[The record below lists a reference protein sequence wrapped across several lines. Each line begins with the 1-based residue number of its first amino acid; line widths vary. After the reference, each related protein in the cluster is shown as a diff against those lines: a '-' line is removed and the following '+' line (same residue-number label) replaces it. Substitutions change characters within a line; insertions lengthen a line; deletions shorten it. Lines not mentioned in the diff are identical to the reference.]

1 MNELLLSPYIIAM
14 VFFFVALVYSSVGL
28 GGGSSYTALMALL
41 GFSTLAIPMVSL
53 ILNLLVTTVGSYNFI
68 RKKHARLRLIL
79 PFVVTSIPMAYFGGS
94 LQLGADMFYL
104 LLMFSLVL
112 VAVRIYFLPETSMR
126 LNISPARKLL
136 LSLFIGAALGF
147 IAGTVGIG
155 GGIYLVPLILIL
167 GLGNAREAA
176 ASGAIFIWINSLFG
190 LASRLQYNSIDL
202 LAYVPLLVAVVIGGA
217 MGSWLGANRY
227 QPRTME
233 KILGVIIIVA
243 IVALGRK
250 LLA

>member
-1 MNELLLSPYIIAM
+1 MNELLISPYIIAL
-14 VFFFVALVYSSVGL
+14 VFFIVAFVYSSVGL
-28 GGGSSYTALMALL
+28 GGGSSYTALMAMI

-53 ILNLLVTTVGSYNFI
+53 ILNLMVTTVGSYNFI
-68 RKKHARLRLIL
+68 RRRHARLRLIL
-79 PFVVTSIPMAYFGGS
+79 PFAVTSIPMAYFGGT
-94 LQLGADMFYL
+94 LQLPAEIFYL
-104 LLMFSLVL
+104 LLLLSLVL
-112 VAVRIYFLPETSMR
+112 VAVRIYFMPEASMR
-126 LNISPARKLL
+126 LNISPAQKYL
-136 LSLFIGAALGF
+136 LSLLIGAALGF

-190 LASRLQYNSIDL
+190 LASRLQYNAMDL
-202 LAYVPLLVAVVIGGA
+202 QPFIPLLVAVVIGGT

-233 KILGVIIIVA
+233 KILGVIIILA
-243 IVALGRK
+243 IVALARN

>member
-1 MNELLLSPYIIAM
+1 MPQA
-14 VFFFVALVYSSVGL
+14 
-28 GGGSSYTALMALL
+28 
-41 GFSTLAIPMVSL
+41 
-53 ILNLLVTTVGSYNFI
+53 
-68 RKKHARLRLIL
+68 
-79 PFVVTSIPMAYFGGS
+79 
-94 LQLGADMFYL
+94 
-104 LLMFSLVL
+104 
-112 VAVRIYFLPETSMR
+112 SMR
-126 LNISPARKLL
+126 LNISPAQKYLL
-136 LSLFIGAALGF
+136 TLLIGAALGF

-202 LAYVPLLVAVVIGGA
+202 QPFILLLVAVVIGGT

-233 KILGVIIIVA
+233 KILGVIIILAV
-243 IVALGRK
+243 VALARK